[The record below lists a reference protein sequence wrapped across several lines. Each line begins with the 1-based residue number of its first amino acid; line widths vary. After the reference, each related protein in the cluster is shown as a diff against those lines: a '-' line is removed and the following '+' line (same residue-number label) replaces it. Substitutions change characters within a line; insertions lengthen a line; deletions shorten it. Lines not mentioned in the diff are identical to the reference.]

1 MKLRKDR
8 PVGYFFEDYEVGQTM
23 TTRGRTITESDIV
36 QFGSLTGDFNPMH
49 FDADYMQDHMLGSRV
64 AHGMLTV
71 SYAAG
76 QAYQLGFLEQ
86 TVLSFRSIEMKFS
99 QPVYIG
105 DTVHVEIKVKEMKE
119 AKRLG
124 GGTVTLEI
132 RIVNQHRKTV
142 QKGEWVVLVAS
153 AETVVD
159 TAEMEQIAQP
169 EATES
174 DSE

>member
-8 PVGYFFEDYEVGQTM
+8 PVGYFFEDYEVGQIM
-23 TTRGRTITESDIV
+23 ISRGRTITESDIV

-49 FDADYMQDHMLGSRV
+49 FDADYMQDHMLGRRV

-71 SYAAG
+71 SYAVG

-86 TVLSFRSIEMKFS
+86 TVLSFRSMEMKFS

-105 DTVHVEIKVKEMKE
+105 DTVHVEIRVKEMKP

-132 RIVNQHRKTV
+132 RIINQSNKAV

-159 TAEMEQIAQP
+159 TAEMEKVETQ